1 MKLISE
7 HYRKLKPRI
16 EYLADQVVI
25 AQAWKKTHG
34 YMRTHNW
41 YADTLALDVSALGL
55 ERNSKQWAEAL
66 KKEKVKLTP
75 LELVPA
81 SKSDPWDI
89 STDKGWMPQ
98 QSDSKE
104 RKDKPPLRPL
114 AHLTIRDQTWA
125 SALMLCLADAVESAQ
140 GDCSKPDTGLASKS
154 RIFSYGNRLLC
165 DWNEQGAWFRWGNGE
180 TYRKFFT
187 DYQNFLRRP
196 ITIGRNVAN
205 SVSDIDHVFVI
216 NLDLSKFYD
225 HIDRTI
231 LLDRLKKIAK
241 DYGHTD
247 ECPKFWVRARQ
258 IIDWEWSKE
267 AREVGGSLGVHLGKG
282 LPQGLVASGFFANAY
297 MIEFDRKIGQCIGE
311 SLPKMRGVVLHDY
324 CRYVD
329 DIRLVVSV
337 DSYDRDALAVGINK
351 WISIQ
356 LKAYAGSTIELNGK
370 KTKVTALSDL
380 DNRGSLSGRI
390 ALLQDE
396 LSGPADRDVLENA
409 SAVLEGLLTSQPD
422 EFGELFDKFD
432 DPDKAIFRLIKFD
445 HDVRLD
451 TLKRF
456 AANRLESITRSKRK
470 LTGGGLCSET
480 EENLA
485 DNESELLAK
494 KLVRA
499 WMQDPSLG
507 LVLRKAIEIF
517 PSPTIIEPV
526 LEAIYRRSA
535 VGGYKGDPQTAAM
548 MDYLLADIFRC
559 CVDFNG
565 FFQRVDYPKSAA
577 PEEALDVAASFAQK
591 IMGTPEIPR
600 FLERQALLLL
610 ATLQKPVV
618 IAEHDVNKTIQH
630 SLHTI
635 LAGRMP
641 AYKHQRMALFEVA
654 SQITGK
660 PNLFASYLLKIL
672 ESQDE
677 DEKYAALEEIAKRG
691 GEFWLAVWW
700 RLSKAKDSK
709 NLVKRL
715 KWASPVFAADLK
727 SDKQKLSKIVA
738 SESNGFEHEV
748 ALIKL
753 ARALIDFGEKNF
765 DLLPLSPNE
774 LEIKKGNSKVGWD
787 ELWLPEII
795 ALKCN
800 TAAENKT
807 ADPRFEIP
815 PWLDQNKPDH
825 VVAYWIGAIL
835 RAAAVGGSDYT
846 GNRWKSGKVVG
857 YKGLRT
863 GWYKRRMGMMHSA
876 EALVGNYA
884 TVSNWLSEL
893 LMKCLQWPGF
903 ESTFLQCD
911 DIAAVDNL
919 NSLKKALKEREALLN
934 ANFCSASRMPALV
947 TTIKRPPPS
956 SRTSFRIV
964 TVQQLLPRTHDFSI
978 SDPKL
983 DLPKARAEGRSH
995 IARVCQLTYKTLTAK
1010 LEADKDSSGTG
1021 ADLIVFPE
1029 VAVHQDDQDLLKRL
1043 ADKTKSIVLAGLV
1056 FLDHKGKLVNVAR
1069 WFIPDYR
1076 SSGRQW
1082 IIRDQ
1087 GKAHMTKGEKSLG
1100 IIGHRPCQHIIELTG
1115 ADEGPIRVGGAICYD
1130 ATDLNLAADL
1140 KRKTDLF
1147 VVCAHNKDV
1156 STFDTMAS
1164 ALNYHMYQHV
1174 VVVNK
1179 GEFGGSTVQAPYK
1192 EHYDRLVS
1200 HVHGADQI
1208 SIHVADI
1215 DPAAFRRKHKTYKA
1229 VKTRPAG

>member
-7 HYRKLKPRI
+7 HYRKLKPQI

-55 ERNSKQWAEAL
+55 ERNSKAWADAL
-66 KKEKVKLTP
+66 EKENLELGP

-81 SKSDPWDI
+81 AKSDTWDVK
-89 STDKGWMPQ
+89 TEGWTPL
-98 QSDSKE
+98 QSPED
-104 RKDKPPLRPL
+104 RKTKPPLRPL

-125 SALMLCLADAVESAQ
+125 SALMLCLADAVETAQ
-140 GDCSKPDTGLASKS
+140 GDCSKAVTSRTKN

-165 DWNEQGAWFRWGNGE
+165 DWNDQGAWFRWGNGE

-196 ITIGRNVAN
+196 IDIGRNVAN
-205 SVSDIDHVFVI
+205 SVSDTDHVFVI

-225 HIDRTI
+225 NVDRAV
-231 LLDRLKKIAK
+231 LLKRLKSLAK
-241 DYGHTD
+241 EYGYKD
-247 ECPKFWVRARQ
+247 ECGRFWTTAQ
-258 IIDWEWSKE
+258 KIIDWQWHDEAKE
-267 AREVGGSLGVHLGKG
+267 TAEKLGMQLGQG

-297 MIEFDRKIGQCIGE
+297 MAEFDRTIGKHIGE

-329 DIRLVVSV
+329 DLRLVVSV
-337 DSYDRDALAVGINK
+337 DNYDADTLALGINN
-351 WISIQ
+351 WISHQ
-356 LKAYAGSTIELNGK
+356 LKAYAGNSIELNGK

-390 ALLQDE
+390 ALLQED

-409 SAVLEGLLTSQPD
+409 SAVLEGLLSSQPD
-422 EFGELFDKFD
+422 DLGESFDKLSD
-432 DPDKAIFRLIKFD
+432 QDKPLFRLVRFD

-470 LTGGGLCSET
+470 LTGGGVQDAEAA
-480 EENLA
+480 NLE

-494 KLVRA
+494 KLIRA

-517 PSPTIIEPV
+517 PSPSIVEPV
-526 LEAIYRRSA
+526 LNAVYRRSA
-535 VGGYKGDPQTAAM
+535 VGGFKDDLQTAAM

-565 FFQRVDYPKSAA
+565 FFQRIDYPLSAA
-577 PEEALDVAASFAQK
+577 PEEALDVAASLAQK
-591 IMGTPEIPR
+591 IISIPDIPR

-618 IAEHDVNKTIQH
+618 ISDSDIEKTIQH
-630 SLHTI
+630 SLHAI
-635 LAGRMP
+635 LAGRLP
-641 AYKHQRMALFEVA
+641 DYQRQRSALFEVA
-654 SQITGK
+654 AQITGK
-660 PNLFASYLLKIL
+660 PNLFASYLLQTI
-672 ESQDE
+672 ERQND
-677 DEKYAALEEIAKRG
+677 DVKYGVLEEIAKRG
-691 GEFWLAVWW
+691 GEFWLSVWK
-700 RLSKAKDSK
+700 RLSKAKEWQ
-709 NLVKRL
+709 NLADRL

-727 SDKQKLSKIVA
+727 SHKQKLSKIIA
-738 SESNGFEHEV
+738 SENNGFEHEV
-748 ALIKL
+748 ALVKL
-753 ARALIDFGEKNF
+753 ALALITFAENNF
-765 DLLPLSPNE
+765 DLLPLSPSE
-774 LEIKKGNSKVGWD
+774 LDISKEKANTGWD
-787 ELWLPEII
+787 ELWLPSVEV
-795 ALKCN
+795 LKCVS
-800 TAAENKT
+800 TAQTKT
-807 ADPRFEIP
+807 IDPRFEIP
-815 PWLDQNKPDH
+815 PWLDRNNSDH
-825 VVAYWIGAIL
+825 VVVYWIGTIL
-835 RAAAVGGSDYT
+835 RAAVVGGSDYT
-846 GNRWKSGKVVG
+846 GNRWKSGKVIG

-863 GWYKRRMGMMHSA
+863 GWYKRRMGMMHAA

-884 TVSNWLSEL
+884 TISNWMSEL

-903 ESTFLQCD
+903 ESTFLQCE
-911 DIAAVDNL
+911 DIAGIDGLATLKRVLKDRETLL
-919 NSLKKALKEREALLN
+919 NSN
-934 ANFCSASRMPALV
+934 YCSASRMPALV
-947 TTIKRPPPS
+947 TTIKRPS
-956 SRTSFRIV
+956 DASRSTFRIV
-964 TVQQLLPRTHDFSI
+964 TVQQLLPRTKDFTV

-983 DLPKARAEGRSH
+983 DLPKARAETRAH
-995 IARVCQLTYKTLTAK
+995 VARVCQLTYKTLSAK
-1010 LEADKDSSGTG
+1010 LEADKDRSGTG

-1043 ADKTKSIVLAGLV
+1043 ADKTRSIVFAGLV
-1056 FLDHKGKLVNVAR
+1056 FLDHRGKLVNVAR

-1076 SSGRQW
+1076 PSGRHW

-1087 GKAHMTKGEKSLG
+1087 GKANMTKGEMYLG
-1100 IIGHRPCQHIIELTG
+1100 ISGYRPCQHIIELTG
-1115 ADEGPIRVGGAICYD
+1115 AEEGAIRLGGAICYD

-1140 KRKTDLF
+1140 KKKTDLF

-1156 STFDTMAS
+1156 STFDTMAA

-1215 DPAAFRRKHKTYKA
+1215 DPAAFRRTHKVFKP
-1229 VKTRPAG
+1229 VKTKPAG